1 VFLRVLKDSLLGGTG
16 GSKLLLPRVDLFA
29 LFPLAATQWLQ
40 IRGATL
46 RLGHRV
52 QRLERAT
59 QWLVDGEAFDAV
71 LCATSSSAACQLL
84 SGANADTATQS
95 AIQSWVGV
103 AQQLQFEA
111 ITTVYAQAAQIRL
124 PQPML
129 ALYSTPQAPA
139 QFVFDR
145 GQLGGPA
152 GLLAFV
158 VSASDGER
166 SSLQQDVVRQAQL
179 QLAPWLQNQPLQV
192 VQTIVE
198 KRATFACT
206 PGLERPAQ
214 VIAPGLLACGD
225 YVEGP
230 YPATLEGAVRSGLAG
245 ADSVGTA
252 PVSG

>member
-1 VFLRVLKDSLLGGTG
+1 
-16 GSKLLLPRVDLFA
+16 
-29 LFPLAATQWLQ
+29 
-40 IRGATL
+40 
-46 RLGHRV
+46 V

-84 SGANADTATQS
+84 SGSAADAATQLI
-95 AIQSWVGV
+95 IQAWGSV
-103 AQQLQFEA
+103 AQRLQFEA
-111 ITTVYAQAAQIRL
+111 ITTVYAQAAQVRL
-124 PQPML
+124 PHPML
-129 ALYSTPQAPA
+129 ALHSNPQAPA

-166 SSLQQDVVRQAQL
+166 SSLQQDVVRQAQQ
-179 QLAPWLQNQPLQV
+179 QLAPWLQNRSLQV

-206 PGLERPAQ
+206 PGLVRPPQ
-214 VIAPGLLACGD
+214 TIAPGLLVCGD
-225 YVEGP
+225 YVQGP
-230 YPATLEGAVRSGLAG
+230 YPATLEGAVRSGLAA
-245 ADSVGTA
+245 ADSLWSVRG
-252 PVSG
+252 PR